1 MPRRSAASCNRPS
14 PMSFRARKNSVIS
27 PNGLAGRTVRAST
40 RRRTSSTASSAMRRP
55 VTSSFLEAT
64 TLSEPACRLKASGQ
78 VAEVTQMA
86 IDQIRT
92 DEELTALDRSGYHLD
107 DIRRPGA
114 VAEPGLGRGIAKVEV
129 H

>member
-1 MPRRSAASCNRPS
+1 
-14 PMSFRARKNSVIS
+14 
-27 PNGLAGRTVRAST
+27 
-40 RRRTSSTASSAMRRP
+40 
-55 VTSSFLEAT
+55 
-64 TLSEPACRLKASGQ
+64 
-78 VAEVTQMA
+78 MA

-129 H
+129 HPDEIRVAHRETSLGKIA